1 MTDPIP
7 LTSGRIFLS
16 YRREDT
22 RHVVGRIGDRLTDH
36 FGDERVFVD
45 VDTIEPGQ
53 DFAEAIQSAVGACK
67 VLLALIGD
75 QWLDSTDRKG
85 RRKLDDAND
94 LVRLEIQAA
103 LDRNIRVIPVLVD
116 GVAMPTA
123 EELPP
128 SLAGLARR
136 HAFEL
141 SYSRFRD
148 DARRLVGLLDRL
160 LAAPSPGPPPPV
172 PPAREKSTVQRLVAA
187 RSIPDGTPLTL
198 RPTTEVTAEV
208 RVAVEAWVKQDPR
221 RGRSRWYNDRRTPLA
236 WEYDGGRYR
245 PTEIVRR
252 ILADAA
258 GVQRSPRGPA
268 WWVLQD
274 GRDLPTVAGV
284 PERSTFDWA
293 ELHQV
298 LAAIPAGRWTTY
310 GELAG
315 LIGTAA
321 QPLGQHIQHC
331 PACPNAQR
339 VLGAD
344 GKPRPGFSWGDP
356 KETRSQQDWLEAEGV
371 RFSDGAADP
380 TRHLDAAALA
390 ALVEPRET
398 GYLAAG
404 ADDFLAIIPTAPPD
418 QQIFLQRL
426 ADWAVTLDT
435 RGLTQLSTYHG
446 KAGIRTLLPRLSDG
460 AGLVTIYKDTR
471 SSYLQFWRSVFER
484 RAPRALAAVEAAL
497 GEPGVR
503 QGNVVRE
510 ASDQLLSALTAAYE
524 EAATGQLTT

>member
-1 MTDPIP
+1 MTDPISP
-7 LTSGRIFLS
+7 VSGRIFLS

-45 VDTIEPGQ
+45 IDTIEPGL
-53 DFAEAIQSAVGACK
+53 DFAEAIAAAVGSCQ

-85 RRKLDDAND
+85 RRKLDNSND

-103 LDRNIRVIPVLVD
+103 LERNIRVIPVLVD

-128 SLAGLARR
+128 TLAGLARR

-148 DARRLVGLLDRL
+148 DARRLIDLLDRL
-160 LAAPSPGPPPPV
+160 LTAAAPPPAPV
-172 PPAREKSTVQRLVAA
+172 PPPTRERSTVLRLVSSRA
-187 RSIPDGTPLTL
+187 IPDGTPLTL
-198 RPTTEVTAEV
+198 RPTTEVTPEV
-208 RVAVEAWVKQDPR
+208 RAAVAAWVGQDPR
-221 RGRSRWYNDRRTPLA
+221 RGRARWYNDRRKPLA
-236 WEYDGGRYR
+236 WDYNGGRYR

-268 WWVLQD
+268 WWVLED

-284 PERSTFDWA
+284 PEHSTFDST

-310 GELAG
+310 GELAA
-315 LIGTAA
+315 LVGTAA

-331 PACPNAQR
+331 PACPNVQR

-344 GKPRPGFSWGDP
+344 GKPRPGLSWYDP
-356 KETRSQQDWLEAEGV
+356 NETRSQQEWLEAEGV
-371 RFSDGAADP
+371 RFSNGAADP
-380 TRHLDAAALA
+380 GRHLDARALA
-390 ALVEPRET
+390 ALIEQE
-398 GYLAAG
+398 
-404 ADDFLAIIPTAPPD
+404 
-418 QQIFLQRL
+418 
-426 ADWAVTLDT
+426 
-435 RGLTQLSTYHG
+435 
-446 KAGIRTLLPRLSDG
+446 
-460 AGLVTIYKDTR
+460 
-471 SSYLQFWRSVFER
+471 
-484 RAPRALAAVEAAL
+484 
-497 GEPGVR
+497 
-503 QGNVVRE
+503 
-510 ASDQLLSALTAAYE
+510 
-524 EAATGQLTT
+524 

>member
-7 LTSGRIFLS
+7 LTSGRIFVS

-22 RHVVGRIGDRLTDH
+22 RHLVGRIGDRLMDH

-45 VDTIEPGQ
+45 VDTIEPGL
-53 DFAEAIQSAVGACK
+53 DFAEAIAAAVGSCQ

-75 QWLDSTDRKG
+75 RWLDSTDRKG
-85 RRKLDDAND
+85 RRKLDDSND

-103 LDRNIRVIPVLVD
+103 LERNIRVIPVLVD

-160 LAAPSPGPPPPV
+160 LAAPPPSPATV
-172 PPAREKSTVQRLVAA
+172 PPQRQRLQAVEEQRRTTREKSTVLRLVSAG
-187 RSIPDGTPLTL
+187 SIPDGTPLML
-198 RPTTEVTAEV
+198 RPTTEVTPEV
-208 RVAVEAWVKQDPR
+208 RAAIEAWVNQDPR
-221 RGRSRWYNDRRTPLA
+221 RGRARWYNDRRQPLA

-268 WWVLQD
+268 WWVLED

-293 ELHQV
+293 ELHQAM
-298 LAAIPAGRWTTY
+298 AAIPTGRWTTY
-310 GELAG
+310 GELAA
-315 LIGTAA
+315 LVGTAA

-356 KETRSQQDWLEAEGV
+356 KETRGQQEMLEAEGV
-371 RFSDGAADP
+371 GFSSGAADP
-380 TRHLDAAALA
+380 SRHLDTATLA
-390 ALVEPRET
+390 ALV
-398 GYLAAG
+398 
-404 ADDFLAIIPTAPPD
+404 
-418 QQIFLQRL
+418 
-426 ADWAVTLDT
+426 
-435 RGLTQLSTYHG
+435 
-446 KAGIRTLLPRLSDG
+446 
-460 AGLVTIYKDTR
+460 
-471 SSYLQFWRSVFER
+471 
-484 RAPRALAAVEAAL
+484 
-497 GEPGVR
+497 
-503 QGNVVRE
+503 
-510 ASDQLLSALTAAYE
+510 
-524 EAATGQLTT
+524 GQE

>member
-7 LTSGRIFLS
+7 PTSGRIFLS

-22 RHVVGRIGDRLTDH
+22 RHLVGRVGDRLMDH

-53 DFAEAIQSAVGACK
+53 DFAEAIAAAVGSCR

-75 QWLDSTDRKG
+75 RWLDSTDRKG

-123 EELPP
+123 DELPP
-128 SLAGLARR
+128 SMAGLARR

-148 DARRLVGLLDRL
+148 DARRLVDLLDRL
-160 LAAPSPGPPPPV
+160 LVTPPPSPPSVSPPRQQRQ
-172 PPAREKSTVQRLVAA
+172 AADERRRTREKSTVQRLVSD

-198 RPTTEVTAEV
+198 RPTTEVSPEV
-208 RVAVEAWVKQDPR
+208 RAAIEAWVNQDPR
-221 RGRSRWYNDRRTPLA
+221 RGRARWYNDLRQPLA
-236 WEYDGGRYR
+236 WEYDGRRYR

-268 WWVLQD
+268 WWVLED

-293 ELHQV
+293 QLHQV

-310 GELAG
+310 GELAR

-331 PACPNAQR
+331 PACPNVQR

-344 GKPRPGFSWGDP
+344 GKPRPGLAWYDP
-356 KETRSQQDWLEAEGV
+356 SETRSQQEWLEAEGV
-371 RFSDGAADP
+371 RFSNGAADP
-380 TRHLDAAALA
+380 GRHLDAGALA
-390 ALVEPRET
+390 AL
-398 GYLAAG
+398 
-404 ADDFLAIIPTAPPD
+404 TA
-418 QQIFLQRL
+418 Q
-426 ADWAVTLDT
+426 
-435 RGLTQLSTYHG
+435 
-446 KAGIRTLLPRLSDG
+446 
-460 AGLVTIYKDTR
+460 
-471 SSYLQFWRSVFER
+471 E
-484 RAPRALAAVEAAL
+484 
-497 GEPGVR
+497 
-503 QGNVVRE
+503 
-510 ASDQLLSALTAAYE
+510 
-524 EAATGQLTT
+524 

>member
-1 MTDPIP
+1 MVVAQR
-7 LTSGRIFLS
+7 GRADDRSHSADIGADLLS

-22 RHVVGRIGDRLTDH
+22 RHVVGRVGDRLTDH

-45 VDTIEPGQ
+45 VDTIEPGL
-53 DFAEAIQSAVGACK
+53 DFAEAIAAAVGSCE

-75 QWLDSTDRKG
+75 RWLDSSDRMG
-85 RRKLDDAND
+85 RRKLDDSND

-103 LDRNIRVIPVLVD
+103 LERNIRVIPVLVD

-136 HAFEL
+136 QAFEL

-160 LAAPSPGPPPPV
+160 LAAPPPSPAMAPTPGRVVTHSQLSPV
-172 PPAREKSTVQRLVAA
+172 AEEQPRTPREKSTVQRLVSA
-187 RSIPDGTPLTL
+187 RSIPDGTPLNL
-198 RPTTEVTAEV
+198 RPTTEVTPEV
-208 RVAVEAWVKQDPR
+208 RAAIEAWVDQDPR
-221 RGRSRWYNDRRTPLA
+221 RGRARWYNDRRKPLA

-268 WWVLQD
+268 WWILED

-293 ELHQV
+293 ELHRV
-298 LAAIPAGRWTTY
+298 LAAIPTGHWTTY
-310 GELAG
+310 GELAA
-315 LIGTAA
+315 LVGTAA

-331 PACPNAQR
+331 PACPNVQR

-344 GKPRPGFSWGDP
+344 GRSRPGVSWSDP
-356 KETRSQQDWLEAEGV
+356 NEIRGQQDWLEAEGV
-371 RFSDGAADP
+371 RFSNGAADP
-380 TRHLDAAALA
+380 GRHLDA
-390 ALVEPRET
+390 
-398 GYLAAG
+398 
-404 ADDFLAIIPTAPPD
+404 
-418 QQIFLQRL
+418 
-426 ADWAVTLDT
+426 
-435 RGLTQLSTYHG
+435 
-446 KAGIRTLLPRLSDG
+446 KA
-460 AGLVTIYKDTR
+460 
-471 SSYLQFWRSVFER
+471 
-484 RAPRALAAVEAAL
+484 
-497 GEPGVR
+497 
-503 QGNVVRE
+503 
-510 ASDQLLSALTAAYE
+510 LSALIE
-524 EAATGQLTT
+524 QE

>member
-7 LTSGRIFLS
+7 LTSGRIFVS

-22 RHVVGRIGDRLTDH
+22 RHLVGRIGDRLMDH

-45 VDTIEPGQ
+45 VDTIEPGL
-53 DFAEAIQSAVGACK
+53 DFAEAIAAAVGSCQ

-75 QWLDSTDRKG
+75 RWLDSTDRKG
-85 RRKLDDAND
+85 RRKLDDSND

-103 LDRNIRVIPVLVD
+103 LERNIRVIPVLVD

-160 LAAPSPGPPPPV
+160 LAAPPPSPATLPPQRQRLQ
-172 PPAREKSTVQRLVAA
+172 AAEEQRRTTREKSTVLRLVSAG
-187 RSIPDGTPLTL
+187 SIPDGTPLML
-198 RPTTEVTAEV
+198 RPTTEVTPEV
-208 RVAVEAWVKQDPR
+208 RAAIEAWVNQDPR
-221 RGRSRWYNDRRTPLA
+221 RGRARWYNDRRQPLA

-252 ILADAA
+252 VLADAA

-268 WWVLQD
+268 WWVLED

-293 ELHQV
+293 ELHQAM
-298 LAAIPAGRWTTY
+298 AAIPTGRWTTY
-310 GELAG
+310 GELAA
-315 LIGTAA
+315 LVGTAA

-356 KETRSQQDWLEAEGV
+356 KETRGQQEMLEAEGV
-371 RFSDGAADP
+371 GFSSGAADP
-380 TRHLDAAALA
+380 SRHLDTATLA
-390 ALVEPRET
+390 ALV
-398 GYLAAG
+398 
-404 ADDFLAIIPTAPPD
+404 
-418 QQIFLQRL
+418 
-426 ADWAVTLDT
+426 
-435 RGLTQLSTYHG
+435 
-446 KAGIRTLLPRLSDG
+446 
-460 AGLVTIYKDTR
+460 
-471 SSYLQFWRSVFER
+471 
-484 RAPRALAAVEAAL
+484 
-497 GEPGVR
+497 
-503 QGNVVRE
+503 
-510 ASDQLLSALTAAYE
+510 
-524 EAATGQLTT
+524 GQE

>member
-1 MTDPIP
+1 MINRMIKPSYDMPTLGWWWHSVGGRMTDPIP

-22 RHVVGRIGDRLTDH
+22 RHVVGRVGDRLTDH

-45 VDTIEPGQ
+45 VDTIEPGL
-53 DFAEAIQSAVGACK
+53 DFAEAIAAAVGSCQ

-75 QWLDSTDRKG
+75 RWLVSTDRTG
-85 RRKLDDAND
+85 RRRLDDSND

-103 LDRNIRVIPVLVD
+103 LERNIRVIPVLVD

-136 HAFEL
+136 QAFEL

-160 LAAPSPGPPPPV
+160 LAAPPPSPATAPTPGRMVTQSQLSSVAEEQPRTP
-172 PPAREKSTVQRLVAA
+172 REKSTVQRLVSA
-187 RSIPDGTPLTL
+187 RSIPDGTPLNL
-198 RPTTEVTAEV
+198 RPTTEVTPEV
-208 RVAVEAWVKQDPR
+208 RAAVEAWVDRDPR
-221 RGRSRWYNDRRTPLA
+221 RGRARWYNDRRKPLA
-236 WEYDGGRYR
+236 WENDGGRYR

-268 WWVLQD
+268 WWILED

-293 ELHQV
+293 ELHQAM
-298 LAAIPAGRWTTY
+298 AAIPAGRWTTY
-310 GELAG
+310 GELAA
-315 LIGTAA
+315 LVGTAP

-331 PACPNAQR
+331 GACPNAQR

-344 GKPRPGFSWGDP
+344 GRSRPGVSWSDP
-356 KETRSQQDWLEAEGV
+356 NEIRGQQEWLEAEGV
-371 RFSDGAADP
+371 EFSNGAADP
-380 TRHLDAAALA
+380 GRHLDA
-390 ALVEPRET
+390 E
-398 GYLAAG
+398 
-404 ADDFLAIIPTAPPD
+404 
-418 QQIFLQRL
+418 
-426 ADWAVTLDT
+426 
-435 RGLTQLSTYHG
+435 
-446 KAGIRTLLPRLSDG
+446 
-460 AGLVTIYKDTR
+460 
-471 SSYLQFWRSVFER
+471 
-484 RAPRALAAVEAAL
+484 AL
-497 GEPGVR
+497 G
-503 QGNVVRE
+503 
-510 ASDQLLSALTAAYE
+510 ALIE
-524 EAATGQLTT
+524 QE